1 MGIYD
6 RDYYRREGP
15 SFLGAIAERGK
26 ACKWLIGI
34 NVVCFVLQ
42 AFSEPR
48 VQYQQDEDGNPKAVF
63 VEPVRAENKFTEAF
77 LLDADQVLRGQ
88 VWRLLTGTFLHANL
102 MHIVFNMLFLWW
114 LGGEVEDVYGHKE
127 FLAFYLT
134 SAVLSSLVFVVCAE
148 LHLNGPRAL
157 GASGAVMAVT
167 VLCAMHFPTK
177 TVLVF
182 FMIPMQIWLMAV
194 LSVAWDAFQLLTQVH
209 TGIGVS
215 AHLGGAAFGFLY
227 YKQHWRV
234 LNWVPS
240 LQGWRRQLSR
250 PKLRVYREEPR
261 QPVAV
266 TSSPSADV
274 DEQLEAKLDAVLEKV
289 AKSGRESL
297 TESEN
302 QILMRASEI
311 YKRKRT

>member
-26 ACKWLIGI
+26 VCKWLIGI

-42 AFSEPR
+42 LLCQPR
-48 VQYQQDEDGNPKAVF
+48 QADEDTIAR
-63 VEPVRAENKFTEAF
+63 PVIVQPASLENKFTDTFE
-77 LLDADQVLRGQ
+77 LNADLVLRGQ
-88 VWRLLTGTFLHANL
+88 VWRLLTAAFLHNPDDL
-102 MHIVFNMLFLWW
+102 KHIIFNMLFLWW
-114 LGGEVEDVYGHKE
+114 LGAEVEDVYGRKE
-127 FLAFYLT
+127 FLAFYLL
-134 SAVLSSLVFVVCAE
+134 SAIVSSLVFVVCAK
-148 LHLNGPRAL
+148 LNLNGPRAI
-157 GASGAVMAVT
+157 GASGAVTAVT
-167 VLCAMHFPTK
+167 VLCACHFPTK
-177 TVLVF
+177 VVLVF
-182 FMIPMQIWLMAV
+182 FMLPMQIWMLAV
-194 LSVAWDAFQLLTQVH
+194 LSAIWDAWQLVFQVRTNV
-209 TGIGVS
+209 GVS
-215 AHLGGAAFGFLY
+215 AHLGGAAFGLLY
-227 YKQHWRV
+227 YLQHWRV